1 MRRGTMTTA
10 TESWSET
17 DGYGIPRIVSQA
29 GLKRRYSY
37 DAGVT
42 WRANARKAREAAG
55 VPEPWYWL
63 AGVPY
68 CPACV
73 EGDSGCMSDDE
84 MMQASR
90 SPRAAYDCKCAC
102 CGEKS

>member
-1 MRRGTMTTA
+1 MMTD

-17 DGYGIPRIVSQA
+17 DGFGLTRRVSQA
-29 GLKRRYSY
+29 GTKRRYSY

-42 WRANARKAREAAG
+42 WRANARKARAAAG

-63 AGVPY
+63 DGVPY

-73 EGDSGCMSDDE
+73 EADAPCMSDE
-84 MMQASR
+84 ERRRATR
-90 SPRAAYDCKCAC
+90 SPRSQWSCRCAC
-102 CGEKS
+102 CGEQS